1 MDFSLSL
8 LTLYTRLN
16 HDQREANQNQMELN
30 QRAKSSRSRRAIE
43 KFDELLHHERAIK
56 VEDKTA

>member
-1 MDFSLSL
+1 MDFSSSL

-16 HDQREANQNQMELN
+16 RDQHEAHQNQMELN
-30 QRAKSSRSRRAIE
+30 QRAIFSRSRRAIE
-43 KFDELLHHERAIK
+43 KFDETLLHERAIK